1 MDKNIL
7 IEIIRVSKKY
17 SFLNGRNNDS
27 ATDFYALKNISL
39 DILKGEVVGITGP
52 NGSGKS
58 TLLKLLSG
66 ISKPTEGTIKIK
78 GKVGSILELGAG
90 FNLEL
95 SGKENIFLYGILL
108 GASKKEIEQKIDEII
123 AFSEIENFIH
133 QPVKTYSSGM
143 YLRLAF
149 SIMVHLDC
157 DIYLLDEV
165 LAVGDQYFT
174 EKALT
179 ILRKKI
185 ESGITAI
192 IVSHNTEFLL
202 NICTRILQISDGQII
217 DNNNATFVF
226 NETAYFRLD
235 QKIRLDEI
243 KHVETKEEITFFLS
257 FSNIN
262 QKETLDIGLS
272 FDYNHSIQSRFVI
285 SSIDSVKSI
294 TPSGID
300 TELNVTFSIE
310 KRNLKAG
317 EYSISVFLIKEKKN
331 ITKSFISCYILKL
344 ESEKID
350 LLEIYPNP
358 LKLFVEWKYN

>member
-7 IEIIRVSKKY
+7 IELTNVSKKY
-17 SFLNGRNNDS
+17 SFLNVPNTNS

-39 DILKGEVVGITGP
+39 GISKGEVVGITGP

-66 ISKPTEGTIKIK
+66 VSKPTGGIIKIK
-78 GKVGSILELGAG
+78 GKVGAILELGAG

-95 SGKENIFLYGILL
+95 SGRENIFLYGILL
-108 GASKKEIEQKIDEII
+108 GARKKEIEQKIDEII

-179 ILRKKI
+179 ILRQKI
-185 ESGITAI
+185 ENGITAI
-192 IVSHNTEFLL
+192 VVSHNTEFLL
-202 NICTRILQISDGQII
+202 NICTRILQISNGQIVS
-217 DNNNATFVF
+217 NNDATFVF
-226 NETAYFRLD
+226 NETAYFKLD
-235 QKIRLDEI
+235 QKIRLENI
-243 KHVETKEEITFFLS
+243 KHIETNEEITFHLS

-262 QKETLDIGLS
+262 QKPTLDVGLS
-272 FDYNHSIQSRFVI
+272 FDYNNSIQSRFVI
-285 SSIDSVKSI
+285 SSIDSVKNIS
-294 TPSGID
+294 PSEID
-300 TELNVTFSIE
+300 TELNVTFSIG
-310 KRNLKAG
+310 KKNLKAG
-317 EYSISVFLIKEKKN
+317 EYSVSVFLIKDKKN
-331 ITKSFISCYILKL
+331 ITKSFISCYTIRL